1 MMRLAAWELAMQ
13 DLVLG
18 AILIVVGAVYLW
30 KPDIFRRGI
39 WMKSSVAIRFL
50 SEDNYRTYMRA
61 LGVLL
66 VIVGVV
72 LVLMALVR

>member
-1 MMRLAAWELAMQ
+1 MQ

-39 WMKSSVAIRFL
+39 WMKSSIAIRFL

-66 VIVGVV
+66 IIVGVV